1 MDCKK
6 KKERPE
12 KQSSAQNVP
21 RVRIHLVVIIGT
33 IGVNG
38 IRNVMIEVT
47 VVADWV
53 TGTTETVEA
62 DKVFCLPHG
71 RVQEGGSIRSPSY
84 ASGRGQTLV
93 FPASAPGAVTHPYAA
108 QQSGCLRSIET
119 DSEPKFGFSHS
130 PSGNPI
136 TPIEV
141 NGAQIEIL
149 VEQQCLL

>member
-1 MDCKK
+1 MIQQFVGPGHQRNGLQKK
-6 KKERPE
+6 
-12 KQSSAQNVP
+12 
-21 RVRIHLVVIIGT
+21 GT
-33 IGVNG
+33 IGVNR
-38 IRNVMIEVT
+38 IRNVMIDVT

-53 TGTTETVEA
+53 TGHETVEA

-71 RVQEGGSIRSPSY
+71 GVQEGGSIQSPSY
-84 ASGRGQTLV
+84 ASGRGQTLA
-93 FPASAPGAVTHPYAA
+93 FPASAPGAVTYPYAA
-108 QQSGCLRSIET
+108 QQSGCLRSKET

-149 VEQQCLL
+149 VEQHCLL